1 MAEVL
6 GSRKRGRRK
15 EALRLAVAELAATV
29 KPGKGEQ
36 TVDVVLVPAEGK
48 RKAESVTLTIPKGAA
63 VVPFELTA
71 SKADANA
78 REQIRLGA
86 ADAGASVS
94 IRSTAI
100 RLDDGSEV
108 AVFHME
114 PKG

>member
-29 KPGKGEQ
+29 KAGKGEQ
-36 TVDVVLVPAEGK
+36 AVEVELVPGEGK
-48 RKAESVTLTIPKGAA
+48 RKGESVTLTLPKGAA
-63 VVPFELTA
+63 VVPFALT
-71 SKADANA
+71 SGKADANA

-86 ADAGASVS
+86 ADAGAAVA

-100 RLDDGSEV
+100 RLDSGEEV

-114 PKG
+114 AK